1 MSTTLTR
8 GGDAFLSRY
17 EGLRARLPGN
27 AATRDAA
34 ADAFRRAGLPTVRNE
49 AWKYTSLRSLAEN
62 EFREPLTSVEGGIL
76 PAIPHIDAPRI
87 VFVDGRL
94 REDLSDLPTAL
105 TFSRFAED
113 SGFGTLSRPEQQP
126 VVALNTMLAEDGA
139 ILSVDANVDAGTVL
153 LVNLAAETEGRTV
166 AFHPRHAIRL
176 AEGARLTVIELA
188 LGRGRYLHNPVTE
201 IEVASG
207 ATLTHIRLQ
216 DESPEAFHLAT
227 IYADI
232 QQAGFYDAFTLTLGA
247 RVSRAEF
254 HARLRASGGTVHLN
268 AAQLLG
274 GNQVGDV
281 TTVVMHDAP
290 LCASRQTVKNVLT
303 GHARGVF
310 QGRIEVD
317 RVAQKTDGYQMSQA
331 LLLSPDAEID
341 CKPELQIYADD
352 VKCSH
357 GATIGELNLDQLFY
371 LRARGIPEAEAR
383 SMLVRAFLDDALQAV
398 THEAGR
404 ALLEQAVEGWWQR
417 QGD

>member
-1 MSTTLTR
+1 M
-8 GGDAFLSRY
+8 
-17 EGLRARLPGN
+17 
-27 AATRDAA
+27 
-34 ADAFRRAGLPTVRNE
+34 RNE

-62 EFREPLTSVEGGIL
+62 EFREPLTSVEGGVL

-105 TFSRFAED
+105 SFTRFASEPE
-113 SGFGTLSRPEQQP
+113 FGALSRPDEQP

-274 GNQVGDV
+274 GNQVG
-281 TTVVMHDAP
+281 
-290 LCASRQTVKNVLT
+290 
-303 GHARGVF
+303 
-310 QGRIEVD
+310 
-317 RVAQKTDGYQMSQA
+317 MS
-331 LLLSPDAEID
+331 P
-341 CKPELQIYADD
+341 P
-352 VKCSH
+352 
-357 GATIGELNLDQLFY
+357 
-371 LRARGIPEAEAR
+371 
-383 SMLVRAFLDDALQAV
+383 
-398 THEAGR
+398 
-404 ALLEQAVEGWWQR
+404 W
-417 QGD
+417 